1 MWEFI
6 SGEECINLVKKFY
19 EEKKDVKEATLELT
33 KEAFNKWK
41 RKEIVIDDITVIV
54 IFFY

>member
-1 MWEFI
+1 M
-6 SGEECINLVKKFY
+6 KK
-19 EEKKDVKEATLELT
+19 KKDAKEATLELT